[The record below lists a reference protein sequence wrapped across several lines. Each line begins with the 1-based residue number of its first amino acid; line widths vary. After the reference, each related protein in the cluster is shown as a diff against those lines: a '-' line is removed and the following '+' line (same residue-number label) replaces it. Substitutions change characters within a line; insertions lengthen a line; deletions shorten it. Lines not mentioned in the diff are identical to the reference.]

1 MGSSATQRGTGS
13 QFGAEAYGLFVG
25 VTTFQDPTYSKHPL
39 PQAQRDATGVAD
51 VLRSRLGWKPANI
64 EVLAGTVTKAAI
76 RDRFLHIRKRIAEAK
91 ECDLFLLFVST
102 HGHIY
107 ERVRRGKTTTLLATD
122 TLLHDPLVLADTG
135 LTPDILGAYV
145 DSIPARQK
153 LIISDACFASSG
165 MSAADI
171 SPPETYRDID
181 AAVLSAAVGRSYA
194 PDQDAPSLFSGHLIE
209 ILQHMEGEVGLGTVF
224 DLISRSI
231 PKDVQIPYLET
242 HARYIVLGVVTGT
255 VVAERVASF
264 DDIIRFAEATFQ
276 FTLGRFLSDGWSE
289 SNYVHRL
296 TLEQKFKSYLE
307 GEDLDIF
314 SVVGGA
320 GTGKTT
326 ALLYLAQQARRDNFP
341 VFWFSHVDLSTYP
354 TPTSALVGSL
364 QGLDKSL
371 TADNVENLLQGKRPL
386 VVFFDAVNE
395 WSTDSSQL
403 AHFYMELK
411 NASARN
417 LRIVI
422 ACRDE
427 AWPTIATHISGSL
440 PKDMVA
446 KPAYRLDNFDD
457 REFEEVRQR
466 YSKIFFGD
474 VQILRHPLFLRLILD
489 LKNVSDASGSGL
501 FYSVVLIRYLDLK
514 LSKIE
519 HRYGLIAQRT
529 MRAIEDLMHVF
540 EQRRTQALATIEFLQ
555 VVSDVVGSALLEE
568 GLVRRTGD
576 LIAIENEIIHQFLLS
591 RILPSDPFASDEW
604 RDRSFSDPWWGA
616 SAFKLLE
623 IPETGRIEEIMRD
636 LLAWEPAAVLYVL
649 NVLARI
655 DDLSPFRNVLL
666 SLSEDA
672 RIFDTEILE
681 FISTLLNRRESEELP
696 LVIALLRLLFLDTLQ
711 DWRLM
716 DWSDSSP
723 RDFRWKMS
731 NLERSAAHVLLRCMD
746 TYPSATIKALIEIWL
761 LDSTTLADGE
771 AHIRDVAYVFLLY
784 VGLDRP
790 EVVANAVEQAS
801 GAFHQGTESGGL
813 LHRIIRA
820 GAAASP
826 EIFIPR
832 IPAWF
837 KSASLRSW
845 TGTIIAAT
853 PESHASDVI
862 DSVRVFISDRAT
874 EDSEI
879 ASMLMALGSVPSP
892 SVLKFFREEVD
903 VPEYQTGI
911 VQGCIALRE
920 VFPAEVD
927 ELIGPLSKRPVL
939 RDDVMA
945 ALVSF
950 FRSHVC
956 SIPDLAAPVFAR
968 ATLASPAVYE
978 LDIAMSISRCSPN
991 ESLTAFAET
1000 QLTEEQQGMVFEYY
1014 SYYLKN
1020 VRPLELRDLIWV
1032 RRWIASGSHVY
1043 GLMALLA
1050 RSHIPYSELESV
1062 VLALGRSGDGFIRA
1076 TSKSLHDHEDVS
1088 ALSKFA
1094 VHVVKTPVFREL
1106 SDDARVWFAEMARG
1120 QTPAEALAVLTKA
1133 HRAKLY
1139 KRPGPDE
1146 VT

>member
-1 MGSSATQRGTGS
+1 MGSSATQRATGS
-13 QFGAEAYGLFVG
+13 RFGDQAYGLFVG
-25 VTTFQDPTYSKHPL
+25 VTTFRDPAYSKRPL

-76 RDRFLHIRKRIAEAK
+76 RDGFLHIRERIAQAK

-231 PKDVQIPYLET
+231 PKDVQSPYLET

-264 DDIIRFAEATFQ
+264 DDIVRFAEATFQ

-289 SNYVHRL
+289 SNYVHRH

-307 GEDLDIF
+307 GDDLDIF

-326 ALLYLAQQARRDNFP
+326 ALLYLAQQARRDDFP
-341 VFWFSHVDLSTYP
+341 VFWFSHIDLSTYP
-354 TPTSALVGSL
+354 TPISALVGSL

-371 TADNVENLLQGKRPL
+371 TADNVENLLRGKGPL

-395 WSTDSSQL
+395 WSSDSSQL

-411 NASARN
+411 NASTRN

-446 KPAYRLDNFDD
+446 KPTYRLENFDD

-466 YSKIFFGD
+466 YSKVFFGD

-489 LKNVSDASGSGL
+489 LRNVSDASGSRL
-501 FYSVVLIRYLDLK
+501 FYSAVLVRYVDLK

-519 HRYGLIAQRT
+519 QRYGLTARRT
-529 MRAIEDLMHVF
+529 MGAIEDLMHVF
-540 EQRRTQALATIEFLQ
+540 EQRRTQALATIEFFQ

-591 RILPSDPFASDEW
+591 RILPSDPFASSDW

-623 IPETGRIEEIMRD
+623 MPGSERVGEIMRD
-636 LLAWEPAAVLYVL
+636 LLAWEPAAVLYIL
-649 NVLARI
+649 NVLARM
-655 DDLSPFRNVLL
+655 DDVSPFRNVLL
-666 SLSEDA
+666 NLSEDA
-672 RIFDTEILE
+672 RVFDSEILE
-681 FISTLLNRRESEELP
+681 FISTLLNRRESDELP

-711 DWRLM
+711 DWRLKA
-716 DWSDSSP
+716 WSDSSP
-723 RDFRWKMS
+723 QAFRWNVS
-731 NLERSAAHVLLRCMD
+731 NPDGSAAHVLLRCMD
-746 TYPSATIKALIEIWL
+746 TYPGATIETLIEVWL
-761 LDSTTLADGE
+761 LDPTTLADGE
-771 AHIRDVAYVFLLY
+771 AHIRDVAYAFLLY
-784 VGLDRP
+784 VGLDHP
-790 EVVANAVEQAS
+790 EMVANAIEKAS
-801 GAFHQGTESGGL
+801 ESFHQGTESGLL
-813 LHRIIRA
+813 LHRIIRDA
-820 GAAASP
+820 GSS
-826 EIFIPR
+826 IPT
-832 IPAWF
+832 F
-837 KSASLRSW
+837 SAN
-845 TGTIIAAT
+845 
-853 PESHASDVI
+853 D
-862 DSVRVFISDRAT
+862 
-874 EDSEI
+874 
-879 ASMLMALGSVPSP
+879 
-892 SVLKFFREEVD
+892 
-903 VPEYQTGI
+903 
-911 VQGCIALRE
+911 
-920 VFPAEVD
+920 FPAETM
-927 ELIGPLSKRPVL
+927 RPVS
-939 RDDVMA
+939 VTA
-945 ALVSF
+945 A
-950 FRSHVC
+950 
-956 SIPDLAAPVFAR
+956 
-968 ATLASPAVYE
+968 
-978 LDIAMSISRCSPN
+978 
-991 ESLTAFAET
+991 
-1000 QLTEEQQGMVFEYY
+1000 
-1014 SYYLKN
+1014 
-1020 VRPLELRDLIWV
+1020 IW
-1032 RRWIASGSHVY
+1032 R
-1043 GLMALLA
+1043 
-1050 RSHIPYSELESV
+1050 
-1062 VLALGRSGDGFIRA
+1062 
-1076 TSKSLHDHEDVS
+1076 
-1088 ALSKFA
+1088 
-1094 VHVVKTPVFREL
+1094 
-1106 SDDARVWFAEMARG
+1106 
-1120 QTPAEALAVLTKA
+1120 
-1133 HRAKLY
+1133 
-1139 KRPGPDE
+1139 
-1146 VT
+1146 